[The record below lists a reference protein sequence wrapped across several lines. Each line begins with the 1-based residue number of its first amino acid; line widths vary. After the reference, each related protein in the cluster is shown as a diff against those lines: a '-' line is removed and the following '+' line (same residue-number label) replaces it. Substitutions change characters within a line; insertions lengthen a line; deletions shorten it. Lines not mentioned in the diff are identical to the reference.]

1 MTART
6 YFGRRLGRSSRLI
19 PPKSVP
25 LLREPGLAPEGPCV
39 PDTLP
44 EAEQLRQLRRELKR
58 VQMERDILK
67 KAVGIFSQMPP
78 RT

>member
-1 MTART
+1 
-6 YFGRRLGRSSRLI
+6 
-19 PPKSVP
+19 
-25 LLREPGLAPEGPCV
+25 V